1 MLVVGIHRSNNSLN
15 DGGREFK
22 VSRKLHAACQTLM
35 KIKNLRGECQQCGG
49 AIEFRAETAGMTADC
64 PHCGQPTELLLA
76 VPPEATSP
84 AQTKAIVFTIIAV
97 VILVG
102 GLLVTVLALK
112 RAERLSARQKEAVA
126 KAGVQS
132 VTPPANPFAQAGFSV
147 SPIAFEKSQ
156 SGSIVHA
163 VGELQNLASRKRFGV
178 RIELELLDVTGLK
191 VGEATDYQSIL
202 EPNAVWRFR
211 ALVVDKRAV
220 AAKALTI
227 KEAE

>member
-1 MLVVGIHRSNNSLN
+1 
-15 DGGREFK
+15 
-22 VSRKLHAACQTLM
+22 M
-35 KIKNLRGECQQCGG
+35 KIKNLRGECQHCGG
-49 AIEFRAETAGMTADC
+49 AIEFRAETAGMMADC

-84 AQTKAIVFTIIAV
+84 AQTKAIAFTVIAGL
-97 VILVG
+97 ILVG

-112 RAERLSARQKEAVA
+112 RAERLSARQKETAA
-126 KAGVQS
+126 EATAQS
-132 VTPPANPFAQAGFSV
+132 VSPPANPFAQAGFSV
-147 SPIAFEKSQ
+147 SPIVFEKSQ

-163 VGELQNLASRKRFGV
+163 IGELHNMANRQRFGV
-178 RIELELLDVTGLK
+178 RVELEILDDTGRK
-191 VGEATDYQSIL
+191 VGVTTDYQSIL